1 MGATK
6 EPGEPNH
13 AKDIGGASVWW
24 TWTAPASGV
33 VNITTADSDFDT
45 LLAVYTGSSLTSLV
59 PVASNDDEDATQITS
74 EVSFFAQ
81 AGTTYV
87 IAIDGLFDEQPATGL
102 IKFTLA
108 MNLPPSIDSIRR
120 MPDGSLTFRISGVP
134 NRVYAIEASPSFST
148 WIEIGRRLNS
158 SGTVEFTD
166 ERAVQLQNLR
176 FYRVRES
183 N

>member
-1 MGATK
+1 
-6 EPGEPNH
+6 
-13 AKDIGGASVWW
+13 
-24 TWTAPASGV
+24 

-45 LLAVYTGSSLTSLV
+45 LLAVYTGSSLLSLV

-74 EVSFFAQ
+74 AVSFVAQ

-87 IAIDGLFDEQPATGL
+87 IAIDGLFDEQPAMGL
-102 IKFTLA
+102 IKLTLA
-108 MNLPPSIDSIRR
+108 MSLPPSIDSVRR
-120 MPDGSLTFRISGVP
+120 IPDGGFTFRISGVP
-134 NRVYAIEASPSFST
+134 NRVYAIEASQNLSL

-158 SGTVEFTD
+158 TGTVEFTD
-166 ERAVQLQNLR
+166 ERAVQLQALR